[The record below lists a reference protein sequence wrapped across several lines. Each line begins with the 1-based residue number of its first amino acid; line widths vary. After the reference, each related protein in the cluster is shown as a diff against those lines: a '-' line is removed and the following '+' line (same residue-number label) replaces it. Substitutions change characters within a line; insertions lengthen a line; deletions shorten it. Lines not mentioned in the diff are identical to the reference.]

1 MVGGEVSGSQHRQPC
16 SNRSGIYRV
25 VGSTQLTSPTWWVF
39 QYPENS
45 SKVLSCISL
54 EGESEPWPQAALLLL
69 VCSSLIC
76 FPSFPQLAPV
86 WTCLEL
92 REGPGGWM
100 NSISYIQ
107 EMGDTERLLC
117 PRAPQ
122 GPALF
127 HKEEF
132 KAKCLALHVTHQHGS
147 GVFIKRRKQMLS
159 QQRPGHL

>member
-92 REGPGGWM
+92 REGPGGWVKVSC
-100 NSISYIQ
+100 NQ
-107 EMGDTERLLC
+107 RNWGDTGLV
-117 PRAPQ
+117 PRSPT
-122 GPALF
+122 GPCSVSESCFRCFWRGWGWRKVFRA
-127 HKEEF
+127 
-132 KAKCLALHVTHQHGS
+132 ACL
-147 GVFIKRRKQMLS
+147 
-159 QQRPGHL
+159 PGFWLDYSKL